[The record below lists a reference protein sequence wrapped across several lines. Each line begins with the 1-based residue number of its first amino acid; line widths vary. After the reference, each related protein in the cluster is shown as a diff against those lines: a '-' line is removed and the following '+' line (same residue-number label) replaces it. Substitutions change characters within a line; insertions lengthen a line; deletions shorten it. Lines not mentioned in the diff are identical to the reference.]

1 MSTDYIPTKAQRVM
15 AVASFGGHL
24 VQLLRITRFLS
35 DRAQVSYVTT
45 SDQAVGM
52 LPPKAEFV
60 IVDDFSRW
68 NPRIIPRSAK
78 QMWRA
83 ISRFKPTIVVSTGA
97 APGLVALFVA
107 YLRGKK
113 TVWVDSMANTQR
125 LSMSGR
131 IARRFATLTLT
142 QWEHLAD
149 GIDVMW
155 AGNVFTNKSLL

>member
-1 MSTDYIPTKAQRVM
+1 M

-35 DRAQVSYVTT
+35 EYATVSYVTT

-52 LPPKAEFV
+52 FPPKSDFL

-68 NPRIIPRSAK
+68 NTKVLPRSFK
-78 QMWRA
+78 QMWKA
-83 ISRFKPTIVVSTGA
+83 VSKIKPTVVISTGA

-113 TVWVDSMANTQR
+113 TVWIDSMANTQR

-131 IARRFATLTLT
+131 IAKKFATLTMT
-142 QWEHLAD
+142 QWKHLAD
-149 GIDVMW
+149 GVDVVW